1 MGRPRSFDEPQVLR
15 RARETFHDHGYTATS
30 IELLSE
36 ATGLNRSSLYGA
48 FGDKHRLFMHS
59 FAQYC
64 EEDSRLI
71 EEELSG
77 DEAGALNRVRRH
89 FHLKTGDPTA
99 SRRGC
104 LLAKSTAELA
114 SADPEVAGMAKA
126 FYANYERALAHC
138 VGQAQAVGDLRADI
152 EAADAGAMLLA
163 ALRGI
168 EALGRAGRSR
178 RALRRVA
185 DTTLNSLA
193 AAPPPGAA
201 P

>member
-1 MGRPRSFDEPQVLR
+1 VARPRKFDESDVIAV
-15 RARETFHDHGYTATS
+15 ARDEFWTRGYGATS
-30 IELLSE
+30 VDDLTA
-36 ATGLNRSSLYGA
+36 ATGLGKGSLYGA
-48 FGDKHRLFMHS
+48 FGDKHGLFMHS

-77 DEAGALNRVRRH
+77 DDAGALNRVRRH

-138 VGQAQAVGDLRADI
+138 VGQAQAVGDVRADI
-152 EAADAGAMLLA
+152 AAADAGAMLLA

-193 AAPPPGAA
+193 AAPRPGAV